1 MTSTAKKLIMA
12 ALMLAAFICTAF
24 AEQPDKWVRYVEA
37 TGSQYVDTG
46 VQARWGTK
54 AEMKVEWMAFAD
66 TSFLAARNSGD
77 TRLYFCHCYP
87 ESAYPRML
95 TALRDYKYLAYG
107 GWFCCYETNRVY
119 TIVSELTSPDA
130 NNMVTNI
137 VTVDGLQMPFMDGS
151 QNPVAMMV
159 REKLDVGRNLYLF
172 ACNNNGSADYKSK
185 TRCYG
190 LKIWQDGNLV
200 RDFQPCMK
208 DNRAGL
214 YDDVSKTIFYSASSA
229 DLVCDPDSEV
239 PDEYIDYVESHGE
252 AANGNGLY
260 SAYLDTGVTG
270 RSGTKMSG
278 EFAFLGNGDEA
289 MLDARADDGDTRF
302 YMLHCASDG
311 QTPKLGHGYHTYY
324 WHNAISLGERYRVET
339 ELDAGM
345 QTMKVN
351 DETIVSEHN
360 AASLDTGRTLYL
372 FACNYGGVVRHSC
385 KGRCYGLKIW
395 QDGVLVRD
403 YRPCLKNG
411 VAGLYDDVSKRI
423 HYSASTPFAYE
434 SRMAV
439 KEKNLIFVEYIESDG
454 YNTLDTGVSAR
465 SGTRAAGEM
474 AWMGPRS
481 DGSPTNLRD
490 YYQEMNRYLEYSPA
504 VFYRHRRAYLAS
516 VSPTDD
522 NKFSMVNS
530 FDRYLDVG
538 YGTGDYL
545 GLKNGG
551 TKIAPTIGAKCS
563 FDVTLA
569 NGSQTIEWNGAQ
581 ALNSDIS
588 GNVDTGDT
596 LHLFSSGYWRYRA
609 AARCYGLKIW
619 QDGNLV
625 RDFKPCIYQNK
636 GMLYDTVTK
645 CVYRPSPDIPVSRT
659 GSIVLTGDE
668 KPAQYVGY
676 VESDGTIFVDT
687 GIIGKSGTAADLGMR
702 FLTYNP
708 TSDYGFLDS
717 RNGDVRFYMWHSYW
731 SNFMY
736 GYSGY
741 YSFGTLAKDTDYVVQ
756 SSLASGSQ
764 IISVNGVQLVNEA
777 ASGIIDTGLNLYI
790 FAMNQDGSPKN
801 SGAARIYSLKLYSG
815 NADGSGMRLVRDF
828 KPVRLKNGLVVLW
841 DFVENKPYPA
851 QSVAAPYNNTF
862 FSAVGP
868 DGEEIKVGTMI
879 VIR

>member
-1 MTSTAKKLIMA
+1 MKLKTKTLFA
-12 ALMLAAFICTAF
+12 ALAVLFMAVSVGTAF
-24 AEQPDKWVRYVEA
+24 GEQPDKWVRYVEA

-54 AEMKVEWMAFAD
+54 AEMKVEWLAFAD
-66 TSFLAARNSGD
+66 ASFLAARNSGD

-119 TIVSELTSPDA
+119 SIVSELTSPDA

-137 VTVDGLQMPFMDGS
+137 VTVDGLQMSFMDGS
-151 QNPVAMMV
+151 ANPVSMV
-159 REKLDVGRNLYLF
+159 REKLDVGRSLYLF
-172 ACNNNGSADYKSK
+172 ACNNNGSAVYQSK
-185 TRCYG
+185 TRCYS

-214 YDDVSKTIFYSASSA
+214 YDAVSETIFYSGSSA

-239 PDEYIDYVESHGE
+239 PDEYIDYVESQGE
-252 AANGNGLY
+252 SANGDGLY
-260 SAYLDTGVTG
+260 SAYLDTGVIG
-270 RSGTKMSG
+270 RSGTKMTG

-302 YMLHCASDG
+302 FMLHCVSDG
-311 QTPKLGHGYHTYY
+311 QAPKLGYGYGAYY
-324 WHNAISLGERYRVET
+324 WQNAIVLGQRYLVET
-339 ELDAGM
+339 ERNVGL

-351 DETIVSEHN
+351 GETIVSEHN
-360 AASLDTGRTLYL
+360 VAELDTRRTLYL
-372 FACNYGGVVRHSC
+372 FACNYGGAIRHSC

-403 YRPCLKNG
+403 FRPCLKNG

-434 SRMAV
+434 SKRTV

-454 YNTLDTGVSAR
+454 CNTLDTGVSAR

-474 AWMGPRS
+474 AWMGPSS

-490 YYQEMNRYLEYSPA
+490 YYQEMDRYLETSLA
-504 VFYRHRRAYLAS
+504 VFYRDRRAYLAS
-516 VSPTDD
+516 LSSETGG
-522 NKFSMVNS
+522 KFSMVHS
-530 FDRYLDVG
+530 YDRCLEAG
-538 YGTGDYL
+538 YGTGGYL
-545 GLKNGG
+545 EMKSGG
-551 TKIAPTIGAKCS
+551 AKIAPTIGAKCS
-563 FDVTLA
+563 FDVTLE
-569 NGSQTIEWNGAQ
+569 NGSQTIEWNGTQ
-581 ALNSDIS
+581 VLSTNII
-588 GNVDTGDT
+588 GTVDTGDT
-596 LHLFSSGYWRYRA
+596 LHLFSSSYWRYRS

-625 RDFKPCIYQNK
+625 RDFKPCIYENK

-659 GSIVLTGDE
+659 GSIILTGDE
-668 KPAQYVGY
+668 KPAQYVEY

-687 GIIGKSGTAADLGMR
+687 GIIGKSGTATSLKMR
-702 FLTYNP
+702 SYQ
-708 TSDYGFLDS
+708 SGDGAFLDA
-717 RNGDVRFYMWHSYW
+717 RKGDARFYLWHTYW
-731 SNFMY
+731 TEFLY
-736 GYSGY
+736 GYGGY
-741 YSFGTLAKDTDYVVQ
+741 YVFGTCAQNTDYEVY

-764 IISVNGVQLVNEA
+764 TISVNGVQLINATAVDT
-777 ASGIIDTGLNLYI
+777 IDTGLTLYV
-790 FAMNQDGSPKN
+790 FGMNHDGAVDYKSA
-801 SGAARIYSLKLYSG
+801 GRLYWLKLYQG
-815 NADGSGMRLVRDF
+815 NADGSSMRLVRDF

-841 DFVENKPYPA
+841 DFVEDKPYPA
-851 QSVAAPYNNTF
+851 QSVTAPYNNTF

-868 DGEEIKVGTMI
+868 DGEEIKLGTAI